1 MEKTIAERPATIS
14 DEDVRGGVTGHNV
27 RYVLGFGLGGIILS
41 FAAVAIYFGFDRLTE
56 MLSQAASRDPI
67 TMIRESAPYAA
78 ILLIGATAAVVLLG
92 LWNRL
97 SGRDQNAS
105 QTGMRIRVVTQ
116 FAVVCGIMAIL
127 YISQS

>member
-1 MEKTIAERPATIS
+1 MNKTIAERPATIS
-14 DEDVRGGVTGHNV
+14 GEDVRSGVTGHNV
-27 RYVLGFGLGGIILS
+27 RYVLGFGLGGVILS
-41 FAAVAIYFGFDRLTE
+41 FTAVAIYFGFDRLTE
-56 MLSQAASRDPI
+56 MLSQAASRDPV

-78 ILLIGATAAVVLLG
+78 ILVIVATIAVVLLG
-92 LWNRL
+92 LWNWL

-105 QTGMRIRVVTQ
+105 QTGMRIRVVAQ